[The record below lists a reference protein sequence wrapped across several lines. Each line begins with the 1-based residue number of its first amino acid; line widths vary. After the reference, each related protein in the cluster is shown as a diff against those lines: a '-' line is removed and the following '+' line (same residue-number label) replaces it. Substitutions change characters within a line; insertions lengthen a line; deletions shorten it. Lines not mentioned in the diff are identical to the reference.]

1 MLMKLPDNFRIVA
14 QNFVNPWESKMQ
26 KHSLFLTVS
35 DYTPTSPPL
44 DFFESVFHFLF
55 HSGLVFAK
63 PEDVAGWPQSWF
75 RCAASIASSYG

>member
-1 MLMKLPDNFRIVA
+1 
-14 QNFVNPWESKMQ
+14 MQ

-63 PEDVAGWPQSWF
+63 PEDVAG
-75 RCAASIASSYG
+75 